1 MIVLGISCFYHDS
14 SAAIIKDGQILAA
27 VQEERFTRQKHD
39 NTFPY
44 KSIEYCLNTL
54 GIAINEVDYI
64 TFYEKPIV
72 KFTRI
77 LEQHVIHFPKSIKI
91 FLDTIPE
98 WLLKKLRLK
107 EILKNELHYHGK
119 IIFLPHHLSHAAAS
133 YYISPF
139 DEAAILTLDG
149 VGEWATTTMGH
160 AKNSKIK
167 LEKQIDFP
175 HSLGLF
181 YSTLT
186 AYLGF
191 AVNNDEYKVMGL
203 SAYGK
208 NPQKYYSK
216 IKSLIR
222 LNSDGSYKLNTKYF
236 SFEYR
241 EKMFNQQMC
250 QLLDGPARI
259 PDSEMN
265 SRFENIAA
273 ATQQVFEET
282 LFHIIN
288 HLYRLHPCKN
298 LILSG
303 GSALNSLANGKILRN
318 TSFKNLFIAPDPGD
332 GGASLGAAL
341 YIYYTLTKTPHK
353 LLPSPYLGP
362 EFSSW
367 QISSVINKFKLKA
380 SLISN
385 QSKINNLLSD
395 LLIKQ
400 KVIGYFQGRMEW
412 GPRAL
417 GNRSI
422 LAAATN
428 QKMQDIINAKV
439 KHREMFRPFAPVIL
453 REYTKK
459 YFITDQNIPIS
470 TDYMLLV
477 YPFKKSVQS
486 KVPAVVHVDGTG
498 RLQTIDKNSN
508 PKYYQLI
515 KAYHDKTSIPLILN
529 TSFNIRGE
537 PIVCT
542 PEDAIKCFL
551 NTEIDYLVLGNYLIK
566 KQNVE
571 RSYKILTSK

>member
-1 MIVLGISCFYHDS
+1 MVILGISCFYHDS
-14 SAAIIKDGQILAA
+14 AAAIIKDGQIIAA
-27 VQEERFTRQKHD
+27 AQEERFTRVKHD

-44 KSIEYCLNTL
+44 KSIEFCLNSL

-64 TFYEKPIV
+64 AFYEKPIL
-72 KFTRI
+72 KFSRI
-77 LEQHVIHFPKSIKI
+77 LEQHVAHFPKSIKI
-91 FLDTIPE
+91 FFDTIPE
-98 WLLKKLRLK
+98 WLLRKLRIK
-107 EILKNELHYHGK
+107 EILKSELHYHGK
-119 IIFLPHHLSHAAAS
+119 IVYVPHHLSHAAAS
-133 YYISPF
+133 YFTSPF
-139 DEAAILTLDG
+139 QEASILTLDG
-149 VGEWATTTMGH
+149 VGEWATTTYGY
-160 AKNSKIK
+160 AKDHHLK
-167 LEKQIDFP
+167 LEKQINFP

-181 YSTLT
+181 YSAMT

-208 NPQKYYSK
+208 NPKEYYQK
-216 IKSLIR
+216 IKGLIK
-222 LNSDGSYKLNTKYF
+222 LNSDGSYQLDTKYF

-241 EKMFNQQMC
+241 EKMFNQHLC
-250 QLLDGPARI
+250 KLLGGPARVK
-259 PDSEMN
+259 DSEMI
-265 SRFENIAA
+265 SRYENIAA

-282 LFHIIN
+282 LFFILN
-288 HLYRLHPCKN
+288 KLHKKHPSKN

-303 GSALNSLANGKILRN
+303 GSALNSLANGKILKN
-318 TSFKNLFIAPDPGD
+318 TPFKNLYITPDPGD

-341 YIYYTLTKTPHK
+341 YLYHHLTKTPPM

-362 EFSSW
+362 EFTPW
-367 QISSVINKFKLKA
+367 QINTAIKKFKLKS

-385 QSKINNLLSD
+385 QNKLYDLLSD
-395 LLIKQ
+395 LLINQ

-422 LAAATN
+422 LAAATS
-428 QKMQDIINAKV
+428 QEMQDIINAKV

-453 REYTKK
+453 REHTKD
-459 YFITDQNIPIS
+459 YFITDKNIPIS
-470 TDYMLLV
+470 ADYMLLV
-477 YPFKKSVQS
+477 YPFKKKVQS

-498 RLQTIDKNSN
+498 RLQTIDKESN

-515 KAYHDKTSIPLILN
+515 NAYYKKTGIPLILN
-529 TSFNIRGE
+529 TSFNVKGE

-551 NTEIDYLVLGNYLIK
+551 NTEIDYLVINNYLIK
-566 KQNVE
+566 K
-571 RSYKILTSK
+571 